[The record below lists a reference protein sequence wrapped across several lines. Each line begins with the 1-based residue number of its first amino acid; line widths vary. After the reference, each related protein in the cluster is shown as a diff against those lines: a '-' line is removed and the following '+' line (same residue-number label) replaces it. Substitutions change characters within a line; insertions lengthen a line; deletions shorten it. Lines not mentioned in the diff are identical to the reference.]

1 MISEK
6 SKTIADACRFC
17 WMCRHVCPVGLVT
30 GKEANTPRARG
41 LLISM
46 DSRGI
51 PLSRESAAI
60 MYQCSLCGAC
70 ANDCVTGYDPLLF
83 TREARRDA
91 VAKDFL
97 PDNVRRALDR
107 ALAESITGN
116 TVDERLLEAIAD
128 LPGQAEN
135 VLYLGDAGFRGSGA
149 SSALGLIAVLKK
161 AGVPFTVLRDEPD
174 AGAMLFD
181 LIGMTEELRAVADA
195 CIARI
200 REAGAKTIIALDPS
214 YARFFKH
221 ECEEMGLMDGLAVT
235 TATSCIDG
243 LLASGAL
250 QPNKP
255 SCEMATFHDPC
266 RLARDLDETESARN
280 IMKALGIRLNEMFL
294 NRRQT
299 KCCGGTVLSQT
310 YPDMADDVAKGRW
323 ADVKEAEATTLI
335 TACPGCF
342 CLMERNAPPG
352 MVVRDLFALV
362 AEACV

>member
-6 SKTIADACRFC
+6 SRTIADACRFC

-30 GKEANTPRARG
+30 GREANTPRARG

-51 PLSRESAAI
+51 PLSAESAGL

-91 VAKDFL
+91 VAKNFL
-97 PDNVRRALDR
+97 PDNVRQALDR
-107 ALAESITGN
+107 AWAGNITGEA
-116 TVDERLLEAIAD
+116 VDETLLKAVAE
-128 LPGQAEN
+128 LPRQAEN
-135 VLYLGDAGFRGSGA
+135 VLYLGDIGLRSGA
-149 SSALGLIAVLKK
+149 QSAFGLIAVLKK
-161 AGVPFTVLRDEPD
+161 ASVPFTVLRDEPD

-181 LIGMTEELRAVADA
+181 LIGMTEELRAVAGA
-195 CIARI
+195 CLTRV
-200 REAGAKTIIALDPS
+200 RDAGAKTIIALDPT

-235 TATSCIDG
+235 TATSLVDK
-243 LLASGAL
+243 LLASDAIRL
-250 QPNKP
+250 KK
-255 SCEMATFHDPC
+255 SFCEAATFHDPC

-280 IMKALGIRLNEMFL
+280 IIKTLGITLTEMFL
-294 NRRQT
+294 NRKQT

-310 YPDMADDVAKGRW
+310 YPDMADDVARGRW
-323 ADVKEAEATTLI
+323 MDAQEAEATTLI
-335 TACPGCF
+335 TACPGCL
-342 CLMERNAPPG
+342 CLMERNAPQG

-362 AEACV
+362 AEACA